1 MSDLIKITEVR
12 SEQIDID
19 LANAITHLT
28 SILREVETL
37 VTAADLHKIVASH
50 RLFVAIDTGELNSIV
65 GMACLIQMALPQGER
80 FLIESVAVLPNY
92 RGQGIGQSLIQHIVK
107 EAKLMGANQV
117 RLTCNTRRNDAR
129 RMYDNLGFRKVS
141 TDVMSFEV

>member
-1 MSDLIKITEVR
+1 MSDTVKITEIR
-12 SEQIDID
+12 SEQIDIE
-19 LANAITHLT
+19 LAKAITHLT

-37 VTAADLHKIVASH
+37 VTAADLHKIVTSH
-50 RLFVAIDTGELNSIV
+50 RLFVAIGSDELNNIV
-65 GMACLIQMALPQGER
+65 GMACLIQMVLPQGKR
-80 FLIESVAVLPNY
+80 FLIESVVVLPNH
-92 RGQGIGQSLIQHIVK
+92 RGQGVGQSLIQHIVK